1 MKGLKKEKYISLY
14 RDKYLVIRISTKTG
28 MFNQTVTIAD
38 YPTPAQAMNAA
49 IAIRDAALA
58 ERHTEKLVAHTPTV
72 KEVFDATFEMF
83 GYSIKTWNK
92 HIGLYNASICQFES
106 VEIKKLTAAEIMKS
120 ITAFAQDH
128 SDATVTRLISVWH
141 SIFQAAQMMGYPVV
155 DHSIAIKANRPKSKV
170 VTEQRDVMASDED
183 IETFLDYLQT
193 YNSRSTKGVY
203 KARMVEMIVYTMLYT
218 GCRPAEA
225 LALTRNDINLIT
237 NEISINKSVG
247 STHTTSGRTIR
258 TTKTRQSRRVVPIA
272 SPLKDRLVE
281 YLANHN
287 PNYDLLFCDERGT
300 PIEIDWLS
308 NYIRLVSKKAH
319 VHVTLYMFR
328 HKFST
333 DLLKIADLRTVQ
345 DLMGHE
351 SSSMTVSYAR
361 STQDERKTA
370 IDSRKLS

>member
-92 HIGLYNASICQFES
+92 HIGLYNASIIQFES
-106 VEIKKLTAAEIMKS
+106 IEIKKLTAAEIMKS

-155 DHSIAIKANRPKSKV
+155 DHSLTVRANRPKSKIV
-170 VTEQRDVMASDED
+170 AEQRDVMATDEE
-183 IETFLDYLQT
+183 IETFLDVLST
-193 YNSRSTKGVY
+193 YNSTSIKGIY
-203 KARMVEMIVYTMLYT
+203 NARMVEMIVYTMLYT

-225 LALTRNDINLIT
+225 IALTRDDINLLT

-247 STHTTSGRTIR
+247 STHTTSGKTIR

-272 SPLKDRLVE
+272 MPLKERLID
-281 YLANHN
+281 YLSKHE
-287 PNYDLLFCDERGT
+287 YDLLFCDMSGN
-300 PIEIDWLS
+300 PLEIDWLS
-308 NYIRLVSKKAH
+308 NYVRLVSKKAG
-319 VHVTLYMFR
+319 VHVTLYMLR

-351 SSSMTVSYAR
+351 SGSMTVSYAR
-361 STQDERKTA
+361 STDDERKNA
-370 IDSRKLS
+370 IDSRRLT

>member
-28 MFNQTVTIAD
+28 MFNQTVTITD

-72 KEVFDATFEMF
+72 KEVFEATFEMF

-155 DHSIAIKANRPKSKV
+155 DHSLTVKANRPKSKV
-170 VTEQRDVMASDED
+170 VAEQRDVMASDED
-183 IETFLDYLQT
+183 IETFLDYLQS
-193 YNSRSTKGVY
+193 YNSTSIRGRY
-203 KARMVEMIVYTMLYT
+203 NARMVEMIVYTMLYT

-225 LALTRNDINLIT
+225 IALTQDDVNLLT
-237 NEISINKSVG
+237 DEISINKSVG
-247 STHTTSGRTIR
+247 STHTDSGKTIR
-258 TTKTRQSRRVVPIA
+258 TTKTRQSRRTIPIA
-272 SPLKDRLVE
+272 QPLKDKLLP
-281 YLANHN
+281 YLQDH
-287 PNYDLLFCDERGT
+287 PFDLLFCDEKGN
-300 PIEIDWLS
+300 PLEINWLS
-308 NYIRLVSKKAH
+308 NYVHLVSKKAK
-319 VHVTLYMFR
+319 VHVTLYMLR

-351 SSSMTVSYAR
+351 SGSMTVSYAR
-361 STQDERKTA
+361 STDDERKNA
-370 IDSRKLS
+370 IDSRRLT

>member
-170 VTEQRDVMASDED
+170 VAEQRDVMASDEE

-193 YNSRSTKGVY
+193 YNSKSTKGVY

-225 LALTRNDINLIT
+225 LALTRKDINLIT

-247 STHTTSGRTIR
+247 STHTTSGKTIR

-272 SPLKDRLVE
+272 MPLKERLID
-281 YLANHN
+281 YLSKHE
-287 PNYDLLFCDERGT
+287 YDLLFCDMSGN
-300 PIEIDWLS
+300 PLEIDWLS
-308 NYIRLVSKKAH
+308 NYVRLVSKKAG
-319 VHVTLYMFR
+319 VHVTLYMLR

-351 SSSMTVSYAR
+351 SGSMTVSYAR
-361 STQDERKTA
+361 STDDERKNA
-370 IDSRKLS
+370 IDSRRLT